1 MRTAFLGSYGF
12 GNLGDE
18 LCLIE
23 AMQSFPSTEAR
34 AFSTGAAWTMR
45 CTPGLTSCF
54 ADGDAMMDFAPERV
68 VLGGGHVG
76 TVEAFAAFLPWMAR
90 AADTGAE
97 LHIHNIGVSASALDD
112 RIDAAGFSAL
122 RRLTSFTVRDPESA
136 VAVACWGQPV
146 RPGLSLFPERA
157 LIPDR
162 SIADAMLP
170 RGRPLLGISIIPYPL
185 MHRCLR
191 HDAARVRALLEP
203 FAGHVVVPIVSTIHR
218 YASDED
224 DATGFRHFA
233 DAFLAGWD
241 IALPEM
247 LDVDWW
253 EMNMTPARLRGVI
266 GQLDTLISQR
276 KHNVIHGIGAG
287 VRTIGLHPVDDNSVP
302 RTMIAVAANMPIG
315 STCIGL
321 RSA

>member
-23 AMQSFPSTEAR
+23 AMQSFPSTEAH
-34 AFSTGAAWTMR
+34 AFSTGPAWTIR
-45 CTPGLTSCF
+45 CAPGLAACF
-54 ADGDAMMDFAPERV
+54 QDGDAMMEFAPERV

-90 AADTGAE
+90 AADAGAT
-97 LHIHNIGVSASALDD
+97 LHIHNIGVSTSALDD
-112 RIDAAGFSAL
+112 RIDGAGFSAL
-122 RRLTSFTVRDPESA
+122 RRLTSFTVRDPDSA
-136 VAVACWGQPV
+136 VAVASWGLPL

-162 SIADAMLP
+162 TIADALLP

-185 MHRCLR
+185 MDRCLR
-191 HDAARVRALLEP
+191 RDAARVRALLEP
-203 FAGHVVVPIVSTIHR
+203 FTGHVVVPIVSTIHR

-233 DAFLAGWD
+233 EAFLDGWD

-253 EMNMTPARLRGVI
+253 EVNMTPARLRGVI
-266 GQLDTLISQR
+266 GRLDTLISQR

-287 VRTIGLHPVDDNSVP
+287 VRTIGLHPMDDNSVP
-302 RTMIAVAANMPIG
+302 RTMVAVAANMPIG

-321 RSA
+321 RSP